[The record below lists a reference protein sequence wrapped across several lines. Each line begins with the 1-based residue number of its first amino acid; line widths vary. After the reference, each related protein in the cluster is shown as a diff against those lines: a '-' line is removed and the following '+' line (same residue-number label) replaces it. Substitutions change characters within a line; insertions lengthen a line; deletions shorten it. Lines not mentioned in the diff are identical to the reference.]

1 MAARTGQLLFGG
13 RGLNGP
19 RNRMDECC
27 CFPGSSSPRGNSVLS
42 VGGRPG
48 NNSVAPVP
56 VQRQREPEGSIAFPC
71 SDTTSRQ
78 HAALEA
84 VYVGLDG
91 RWWTKPAPSPLAGTK
106 MGNVKT
112 AQLSEPDLLRD
123 NQNSAWQDA
132 AAANAVGRR
141 RRPGWST
148 LARAVESSVGRG
160 VVVWVKQIRRGASVV
175 EEGTP
180 LRLRRKQQPNGRG
193 AKGPGSLAQ
202 QGMNNTN
209 VTRGLQP
216 QRGRSGN
223 YRPRSFA
230 QDPRRNKFAMDALPS
245 SFCCRMPKSVY
256 L

>member
-78 HAALEA
+78 HAAPEA

-112 AQLSEPDLLRD
+112 AVRTRLAARQPELRLAGCGSSQRGWTATAAWVVDAGAGGGVVGRSWGGGLGEANPARSVSGRRGNAAALKEKAAAKRERCQGSWEPCPTRD
-123 NQNSAWQDA
+123 EQHQRNAGPA
-132 AAANAVGRR
+132 AAAR
-141 RRPGWST
+141 
-148 LARAVESSVGRG
+148 
-160 VVVWVKQIRRGASVV
+160 
-175 EEGTP
+175 
-180 LRLRRKQQPNGRG
+180 
-193 AKGPGSLAQ
+193 
-202 QGMNNTN
+202 
-209 VTRGLQP
+209 
-216 QRGRSGN
+216 
-223 YRPRSFA
+223 
-230 QDPRRNKFAMDALPS
+230 
-245 SFCCRMPKSVY
+245 
-256 L
+256 